1 MNSLWSRAVQAQ
13 SSCRCRL
20 CHHSGHSIIRRSA
33 TTATR
38 RKVSAADVFTAC
50 YTTILGTATIID
62 ANRKEA
68 RRKDLDRRLEQARAA
83 LGTLSMK
90 ESTGQRNWGGSDPDN
105 AITIDPSRIQ
115 SPNSERDALLQ
126 ELGDICE
133 TTRRPLLPPSW
144 IQTQLEWAQ
153 VEAAIAAEE
162 RDPEIFLREPKT
174 DQQLQRTTTMVMD
187 LVDQLIWHSQTQES
201 LRKQDYEDRGHV
213 RADHP
218 LLKELKEEM
227 LQNAH
232 YPSYHHPS
240 ADVDAAARS
249 RFRLGEAI
257 RRIFNHATTS
267 KEIVAKICYNLIT
280 SSSPPSIHTYNV
292 LIAGFNRIR
301 RPDLA
306 QVVIDSYIYNT
317 AWPAT
322 QQTMVCLLNHYRGI
336 THVQGLRDT
345 IQRMRGVK
353 DTGLH
358 FRIVNK
364 NRINT
369 RDWLDWATK
378 YCASRKYAYVQ
389 RARRGNDVF
398 NSIIQGWLH
407 CGEIGH
413 ASMSFISCLRNGG
426 IVTIDTLQKLLTACL
441 ATVDHASARRLA
453 IGFAKHARKFAT
465 MVRQIVYHESITTA
479 RQAVMSL
486 SRLLDMCWLPYQ
498 DIFMPVSVTYE
509 STLHQLRSLVD
520 RARLEIE
527 IRETATLCSV
537 TLKELDFPESLLSG
551 LDRAIVAIESAQR
564 NTRRATELLANFNT
578 LARTFAIDRRYRDLE
593 ARIKIMTAMVKVR
606 IVNLKTGYNLDPSS
620 LLDRER
626 PKQTY
631 QQSRYD
637 SICNA
642 LKYIQIHEGPM
653 TQDDIKSQL
662 FEYMPDQ
669 KLARKLKNSGNPENV
684 SIRSL
689 VTFYDVIIPHRPQ
702 NNGQNARIKALER
715 ELANIK
721 DTIRATIFAHLG
733 GDTQWRVRFKHPN
746 WYKTPLEKLVEY
758 YLRVRLRK
766 IRTAIIT
773 KQIAIVE
780 TQDQETSVQ
789 PVAEEQP
796 IAIVTKPIDI
806 VEPRDQETPTKQ
818 DVEKQPTATRIE
830 DEANYFSS
838 QSPTPN
844 LAGLVKKLHSK
855 RSITESDW

>member
-174 DQQLQRTTTMVMD
+174 DQQLQRTTTM
-187 LVDQLIWHSQTQES
+187 TQES
-201 LRKQDYEDRGHV
+201 LRKQDYEDRGH
-213 RADHP
+213 
-218 LLKELKEEM
+218 LKEEM

-322 QQTMVCLLNHYRGI
+322 QQTM
-336 THVQGLRDT
+336 GLRDT

-389 RARRGNDVF
+389 RARRGND
-398 NSIIQGWLH
+398 
-407 CGEIGH
+407 IGH

-479 RQAVMSL
+479 H
-486 SRLLDMCWLPYQ
+486 MCWLPYQ

-537 TLKELDFPESLLSG
+537 TLKELDFPESLLK
-551 LDRAIVAIESAQR
+551 SAQR

-796 IAIVTKPIDI
+796 IAI
-806 VEPRDQETPTKQ
+806 